1 MAPLACVPMDGCT
14 LALPLYP
21 GLEVEISGFF
31 GRSDLNG
38 ARVRLAHKKVSAA
51 GQERW
56 SALVMD
62 GFTSSPEVIS
72 AKPENLVR
80 LREAG
85 VRQRS
90 DPASTDYERRSKRRR
105 VEAEFQRRVDADRKA
120 RLDAATASAIA
131 AKARERTTD
140 LALDNLAAIFGLL
153 NLTDVQCMLHVCKS
167 WRDAARLTAR
177 DVAWQ
182 ARRLNPHEIRQMG
195 LPLSTKQRW
204 LQTNPQQAS
213 MLDIRTLVSF
223 GATRS
228 PYCCSGW
235 SMAGSRRGLRFNGSC
250 VQINFDVDRMCG
262 QSAELYA
269 GVQAAAASLES
280 SGDLDAG
287 RAVATLVLCEEGVCT
302 SGRRLHK
309 RASAS

>member
-1 MAPLACVPMDGCT
+1 MWPLSNGK
-14 LALPLYP
+14 LA
-21 GLEVEISGFF
+21 
-31 GRSDLNG
+31 
-38 ARVRLAHKKVSAA
+38 
-51 GQERW
+51 
-56 SALVMD
+56 
-62 GFTSSPEVIS
+62 
-72 AKPENLVR
+72 
-80 LREAG
+80 
-85 VRQRS
+85 
-90 DPASTDYERRSKRRR
+90 
-105 VEAEFQRRVDADRKA
+105 
-120 RLDAATASAIA
+120 
-131 AKARERTTD
+131 
-140 LALDNLAAIFGLL
+140 
-153 NLTDVQCMLHVCKS
+153 KS
-167 WRDAARLTAR
+167 ERLTAR

-228 PYCCSGW
+228 LLLLRLEHGW
-235 SMAGSRRGLRFNGSC
+235 LEERTRFNGSC

-287 RAVATLVLCEEGVCT
+287 RAVATLVLCEEGVHIWTPSAQT
-302 SGRRLHK
+302 SERFMKVMICGEHVGTFCGLRVAREVPQRARGVLLRVERRL
-309 RASAS
+309 AD